1 VNTRKIEAVAAE
13 EARDRVAALRGELEH
28 HSRQYH
34 VLDAPEITDAEYD
47 HLFRELVDLESA
59 FPELQTLDS
68 PTQRVGGEPAATFTK
83 VRHRTQMLSL
93 NNAFGPDEVREFGVR
108 VERAIGAVSG
118 YVCELKIDG
127 LAMSITYSSGSFV
140 RAATRGNGVEGEDVT
155 ANVRTIRSVPMTL
168 AHLDGDLPNELEVR
182 GEVYLPKGAFAA
194 TNARLEEAGKPGYAN
209 PRNAAAGAVRQ
220 LDPTITA
227 ARGLQTFMYAID
239 PPGRIRS
246 QAEVLDTLAALGFRV
261 NPHRQLAGSIDEVL
275 AFLEHWSE
283 RRHDLDY
290 DTDGVVIKVASL
302 AEQAELGT
310 ISRAPRWAIA
320 YKFPPEEH
328 ETQVLDIHV
337 QVGRTGAV
345 TPVAI
350 LEPTLVAG
358 STVRRCTLH
367 NEDEV
372 ARKDVRIGD
381 TVLLHKAGDVIP
393 EIVRVILEKRP
404 KDAPPWQMPEHCPAC
419 ESLLVREQGEVVRR
433 CLNPLCPAQRRE
445 LLIHFAARGAMN
457 IEGLGPAV
465 IDQLLDL
472 GYVTEP
478 ADLFRVTAEQLL
490 TLEGFAE
497 RSATKLIESIASRRR
512 VPLARFINALAIRH
526 VGEHTAETLAAHF
539 GSIDALAAAT
549 EEDLLG
555 VEGMGAVVAAHM
567 AAWFSSTEGRAVLEH
582 LRDAGVDPERAE
594 GGGGP
599 WSGQTWVITGTL
611 DGMSRAD
618 AELRIRALGGNPTS
632 SVSRKTHA
640 VVAGASP
647 GSKLEKAERL
657 EVRVLDEAQF
667 VAELEAAEGSR
678 RAAIQ

>member
-1 VNTRKIEAVAAE
+1 VTTRKTEAVAPE

-59 FPELQTLDS
+59 FPELQTVDS

-93 NNAFGPDEVREFGVR
+93 NNAFTPDEVREFGVR

-239 PPGRIRS
+239 PPGRIRT

-302 AEQAELGT
+302 AEQAEVGT

-404 KDAPPWQMPEHCPAC
+404 KDATPWQMPGHCPAC
-419 ESLLVREQGEVVRR
+419 DSLLVREQGEVVRR

-478 ADLFRVTAEQLL
+478 ADLFGVTAEQLL

-555 VEGMGAVVAAHM
+555 VEGIGAVVAAHM
-567 AAWFSSTEGRAVLEH
+567 AAWFSSPEGRAVLEH
-582 LRDAGVDPERAE
+582 LRNAGVDPERAA

-618 AELRIRALGGNPTS
+618 AEQRIRALGGNPTS

-657 EVRVLDEAQF
+657 EVRVFDEAQF

-678 RAAIQ
+678 

>member
-1 VNTRKIEAVAAE
+1 MRSARNWSITRVSTTSSTHP
-13 EARDRVAALRGELEH
+13 RSPT
-28 HSRQYH
+28 HSTTTCS
-34 VLDAPEITDAEYD
+34 ASWWTSS
-47 HLFRELVDLESA
+47 SA
-59 FPELQTLDS
+59 FPELQTADS
-68 PTQRVGGEPAATFTK
+68 PTQRVGGEPAANFTK
-83 VRHRTQMLSL
+83 VMHRAQMLSL
-93 NNAFGPDEVREFGVR
+93 NNAFTPDEVRDFGAR
-108 VERAIGAVSG
+108 VERAIGTVSG

-127 LAMSITYSSGSFV
+127 LAMSITYAKGQFV

-155 ANVRTIRSVPMTL
+155 ANVRTIRSVPRTL
-168 AHLDGDLPNELEVR
+168 AAVDGIDLPDELEVR

-220 LDPTITA
+220 LDPSVTA

-239 PPGRIRS
+239 PPGRIRT
-246 QAEVLDTLAALGFRV
+246 QPEVLDTLAALGFRV
-261 NPHRQLAGSIDEVL
+261 NPHRQVAGSIDEVL
-275 AFLEHWSE
+275 AFLDHWEE

-302 AEQAELGT
+302 AEQAEVGT

-345 TPVAI
+345 TPVAV

-404 KDAPPWQMPEHCPAC
+404 KSAEPWEMPDHCPSC
-419 ESLLVREQGEVVRR
+419 DSLLVREQGEVVRR

-445 LLIHFAARGAMN
+445 LLIHFAARGSMN

-478 ADLFRVTAEQLL
+478 ADLFHVTPEQLL

-497 RSATKLIESIASRRR
+497 RSATKLVDSIAARRQ

-555 VEGMGAVVAAHM
+555 VEGIGAVVAGHV
-567 AAWFSSTEGRAVLEH
+567 AAWFASNEGRAVLEH
-582 LRDAGVDPERAE
+582 LRAAGVDPERAA

-599 WSGQTWVITGTL
+599 WSGQTWVITGSL

-618 AELRIRALGGNPTS
+618 AEARIRALGGNPTS

-640 VVAGASP
+640 VVVGASP
-647 GSKLEKAERL
+647 GSKLGKAERL
-657 EVRVLDEAQF
+657 GVQVLDEAQF
-667 VAELEAAEGSR
+667 LAEVEAAEGSR
-678 RAAIQ
+678 

>member
-1 VNTRKIEAVAAE
+1 MEANNVEAVTAQQ
-13 EARDRVAALRGELEH
+13 ARVRVQALRRELER
-28 HSRQYH
+28 HSRLYH

-59 FPELQTLDS
+59 HPELQTADS
-68 PTQRVGGEPAATFTK
+68 PTQRVGGEPAANFTK
-83 VRHRTQMLSL
+83 VRHRTAMLSL
-93 NNAFGPDEVREFGVR
+93 NNAFSPDEVREFGVR
-108 VERAIGAVSG
+108 VERVIGTVSG

-127 LAMSITYSSGSFV
+127 LAMSLTYAAGSFV
-140 RAATRGNGVEGEDVT
+140 RAATRGNGIEGEDVT

-168 AHLDGDLPNELEVR
+168 AQVDGLPDELEVR

-220 LDPTITA
+220 LDPTVTA

-239 PPGRIRS
+239 PPGRIRT
-246 QAEVLDTLAALGFRV
+246 QAEVLDTLRALGFRV
-261 NPHRQLAGSIDEVL
+261 NPHRRLAGSIDEVL
-275 AFLEHWSE
+275 AFLDHWSE

-393 EIVRVILEKRP
+393 EIVRVIVEKRP
-404 KDAPPWQMPEHCPAC
+404 EGATPWQMPEHCPAC
-419 ESLLVREQGEVVRR
+419 KSLLVREQGEVVRR

-478 ADLFRVTAEQLL
+478 ADLFRVTSEQLL

-497 RSATKLIESIASRRR
+497 RSATKLVESIASRRR

-549 EEDLLG
+549 EEDLLD
-555 VEGMGAVVAAHM
+555 VEGIGSVVAAHV
-567 AAWFSSTEGRAVLEH
+567 AAWFSSSEGRAVLEH
-582 LRDAGVDPERAE
+582 LREAGVEPGARRRWRRAVERADLGDHREPRRPEPCGRRGAHPSARRQSELERQPEDPRRRGGRLPGKQARE
-594 GGGGP
+594 GP
-599 WSGQTWVITGTL
+599 AT
-611 DGMSRAD
+611 R
-618 AELRIRALGGNPTS
+618 R
-632 SVSRKTHA
+632 
-640 VVAGASP
+640 AGARRGVVP
-647 GSKLEKAERL
+647 RRAGGR
-657 EVRVLDEAQF
+657 R
-667 VAELEAAEGSR
+667 GSR
-678 RAAIQ
+678 RAAIE

>member
-1 VNTRKIEAVAAE
+1 MDQLTQEQASE
-13 EARDRVAALRGELEH
+13 RVVALRTELER
-28 HSRQYH
+28 HSRLYH
-34 VLDAPEITDAEYD
+34 VLDAPEISDFEYD
-47 HLFRELVDLESA
+47 HLFRELVDIESA
-59 FPELQTLDS
+59 YPELQTQDS

-83 VRHRTQMLSL
+83 IRHRTAMLSL
-93 NNAFGPDEVREFGVR
+93 NNAFSPDEVRDFGTR
-108 VERAIGAVSG
+108 VERAIGTVSG

-127 LAMSITYSSGSFV
+127 LAMSITYAGGRFV

-155 ANVRTIRSVPMTL
+155 ANVRTIRSVPMAL
-168 AHLDGDLPNELEVR
+168 ARVEGLADELEVR

-220 LDPTITA
+220 LDPSITA

-239 PPGRIRS
+239 PPGVIRT
-246 QAEVLDTLAALGFRV
+246 QLEVLVTLASLGFRV
-261 NPHRQLAGSIDEVL
+261 NPHRQLAPSIDDVL
-275 AFLEHWSE
+275 AFLDEWGE
-283 RRHDLDY
+283 RRHTLDY
-290 DTDGVVIKVASL
+290 DTDGVVIKLASL
-302 AEQAELGT
+302 AEQEELGT
-310 ISRAPRWAIA
+310 ISRAPRWAMA

-345 TPVAI
+345 TPVAV

-393 EIVRVILEKRP
+393 EIVRVVLEKRP
-404 KDAPPWQMPEHCPAC
+404 AGAEPWQMPEHCPAC

-445 LLIHFAARGAMN
+445 LLIHFSARGAMN

-478 ADLFRVTAEQLL
+478 ADLFHVTAEQLL

-497 RSATKLIESIASRRR
+497 RSATKLVESIASRRQ

-539 GSIDALAAAT
+539 GTIDALAAAS

-555 VEGMGAVVAAHM
+555 VEGIGAVVAGHM
-567 AAWFSSTEGRAVLEH
+567 AAWFGSPEGRAVLEH
-582 LRDAGVDPERAE
+582 LRAAGVDPERAA

-599 WSGQTWVITGTL
+599 WSGQTWVITGSL
-611 DGMSRAD
+611 EGLSRAD
-618 AELRIRALGGNPTS
+618 AEARIRALGGNPSS
-632 SVSRKTHA
+632 SVSRKTHT

-647 GSKLEKAERL
+647 GSKLEKAQRL
-657 EVRVLDEAQF
+657 DVRVLDEAQF
-667 VAELEAAEGSR
+667 VEELLGAEGSR
-678 RAAIQ
+678 

>member
-1 VNTRKIEAVAAE
+1 
-13 EARDRVAALRGELEH
+13 
-28 HSRQYH
+28 
-34 VLDAPEITDAEYD
+34 
-47 HLFRELVDLESA
+47 
-59 FPELQTLDS
+59 
-68 PTQRVGGEPAATFTK
+68 
-83 VRHRTQMLSL
+83 MLSL
-93 NNAFGPDEVREFGVR
+93 NNAFSPEEVREFGTR
-108 VERAIGAVSG
+108 VERAIGPPGG

-127 LAMSITYSSGSFV
+127 LAMSITYQDGRFV

-168 AHLDGDLPNELEVR
+168 TAVDGLPDELEVR

-220 LDPTITA
+220 LDPTVTA
-227 ARGLQTFMYAID
+227 ARGLQTFMYALD
-239 PPGRIRS
+239 PPGRIQS
-246 QAEVLDTLAALGFRV
+246 QAEVLETLTALGFRV

-275 AFLEHWSE
+275 AFLEHWAE

-290 DTDGVVIKVASL
+290 DTDGVVIKVSSL

-320 YKFPPEEH
+320 YKFPPEEY

-393 EIVRVILEKRP
+393 EIVACPRRETARATPV
-404 KDAPPWQMPEHCPAC
+404 PWQMPEHCPAC
-419 ESLLVREQGEVVRR
+419 DSLLVREPGEVVRR

-445 LLIHFAARGAMN
+445 LLIHFASRGAMN

-478 ADLFRVTAEQLL
+478 ADLFHVTAEQLL
-490 TLEGFAE
+490 TLDGFAE
-497 RSATKLIESIASRRR
+497 RSATKLVESIAARRT

-539 GSIDALAAAT
+539 GTIDALAAAT

-555 VEGMGAVVAAHM
+555 VEGIGAVVAAHM
-567 AAWFSSTEGRAVLEH
+567 AAWFSSSEGRAVLEH
-582 LRDAGVDPERAE
+582 LRAAGVHPERAAGRRRAVE
-594 GGGGP
+594 QSDVGDHRDPRRAEPRGRRGADPGARR
-599 WSGQTWVITGTL
+599 Q
-611 DGMSRAD
+611 SRLEREPQD
-618 AELRIRALGGNPTS
+618 
-632 SVSRKTHA
+632 THA
-640 VVAGASP
+640 SSP
-647 GSKLEKAERL
+647 GRPRAASWRRRNASASGSSTRP
-657 EVRVLDEAQF
+657 QF
-667 VAELEAAEGSR
+667 VAELAAAEGSR
-678 RAAIQ
+678 

>member
-1 VNTRKIEAVAAE
+1 MDAKNLDAITPEQ
-13 EARDRVAALRGELEH
+13 ARDRVQALRTELDR
-28 HSRQYH
+28 HSRLYH

-47 HLFRELVDLESA
+47 HLFRELVDIESA
-59 FPELQTLDS
+59 YPDLQTPDS

-93 NNAFGPDEVREFGVR
+93 NNAFSPDEVREFGVR
-108 VERAIGAVSG
+108 VERAIGTVSG

-127 LAMSITYSSGSFV
+127 LAMSITYALGSFV

-155 ANVRTIRSVPMTL
+155 ANVRTIRSVPTTL
-168 AHLDGDLPNELEVR
+168 AQVDRGLSDELEVR

-194 TNARLEEAGKPGYAN
+194 HNARLEEAGKPGYAN

-220 LDPTITA
+220 LDPSITA

-239 PPGRIRS
+239 PPGRIQS
-246 QAEVLDTLAALGFRV
+246 QAEVLDTLATLGFRV

-275 AFLEHWSE
+275 AFLDHWSE

-302 AEQAELGT
+302 SEQAELGT

-345 TPVAI
+345 TPVAV

-404 KDAPPWQMPEHCPAC
+404 KEATPWQMPEHCPAC
-419 ESLLVREQGEVVRR
+419 ESMLVREQGEVVRR

-445 LLIHFAARGAMN
+445 LLIHFAARGAMY

-497 RSATKLIESIASRRR
+497 RSATKLVESIASRRR

-555 VEGMGAVVAAHM
+555 VEGIGAVVAGHV
-567 AAWFSSTEGRAVLEH
+567 AAWFASNEGRAVLEH
-582 LRDAGVDPERAE
+582 LRAAGVDPERAA

-599 WSGQTWVITGTL
+599 WSGQTWVITGSL

-618 AELRIRALGGNPTS
+618 AEARIRALGGNPSS
-632 SVSRKTHA
+632 SVSRKTHT

-647 GSKLEKAERL
+647 GSKLEKAQRL
-657 EVRVLDEAQF
+657 DVRVLDEAQL

-678 RAAIQ
+678 

>member
-1 VNTRKIEAVAAE
+1 MTDARSTAVPKQ
-13 EARDRVAALRGELEH
+13 ARERALALRAELEH
-28 HSRQYH
+28 HSRQYY
-34 VLDAPEITDAEYD
+34 VLDAPEISDAEYD
-47 HLFRELVDLESA
+47 GLFRELVDLETEH
-59 FPELQTLDS
+59 PELQTADS
-68 PTQRVGGEPAATFTK
+68 PTQRVGGEPAANFTK
-83 VRHRTQMLSL
+83 VRHRTAMLSL
-93 NNAFGPDEVREFGVR
+93 NNAFSPDEVRDFGVR
-108 VERAIGAVSG
+108 VERAIGKVSG

-127 LAMSITYSSGSFV
+127 LAMSITYAKGAFV

-155 ANVRTIRSVPMTL
+155 ANVRTIRSVPRTL
-168 AHLDGDLPNELEVR
+168 APVDGGLPDELEVR

-194 TNARLEEAGKPGYAN
+194 TNARLEEAGKQGYAN

-220 LDPTITA
+220 LDPRVTA
-227 ARGLQTFMYAID
+227 GRGLQTFMYQID
-239 PPGRIRS
+239 PPGAARS
-246 QAEVLDTLAALGFRV
+246 QAEVLDTLGALGFRV
-261 NPHRQLAGSIDEVL
+261 NPNRQLAGSIDEAL
-275 AFLEHWSE
+275 AFLEDWSD
-283 RRHDLDY
+283 RRHQLDY

-302 AEQAELGT
+302 AEQAELGQ

-393 EIVRVILEKRP
+393 EIVRVVLEKRP
-404 KDAPPWQMPEHCPAC
+404 KGAQPWQMPEQCPAC
-419 ESLLVREQGEVVRR
+419 DSRLVREPGEVVRR

-445 LLIHFAARGAMN
+445 SLLHFAARGAMN
-457 IEGLGPAV
+457 IEGLGPAIV
-465 IDQLLDL
+465 DQLLDL
-472 GYVTEP
+472 GYATEA
-478 ADLFRVTAEQLL
+478 ADLFRLSAEQLL

-497 RSATKLIESIASRRR
+497 RSATKLVESIASRRR
-512 VPLARFINALAIRH
+512 VPLARFINALGIRH
-526 VGEHTAETLAAHF
+526 VGEHTADTLAVHF
-539 GSIDALAAAT
+539 GSIDALAAAG

-555 VEGMGAVVAAHM
+555 VEGIGAIVATHV
-567 AAWFSSTEGRAVLEH
+567 AAWFASPEGRAVLEH
-582 LRDAGVDPERAE
+582 LRAAGVDPERAA

-599 WSGQTWVITGTL
+599 WSGQTWVLTGSL
-611 DGMSRAD
+611 EGLSRTD
-618 AELRIRALGGNPTS
+618 AEARIRALGGNPSS

-647 GSKLEKAERL
+647 GSKLEKAQRL
-657 EVRVLDEAQF
+657 GVRVLDEAAF
-667 VAELEAAEGSR
+667 LAELTSAEG
-678 RAAIQ
+678 AG

>member
-1 VNTRKIEAVAAE
+1 
-13 EARDRVAALRGELEH
+13 
-28 HSRQYH
+28 
-34 VLDAPEITDAEYD
+34 
-47 HLFRELVDLESA
+47 
-59 FPELQTLDS
+59 
-68 PTQRVGGEPAATFTK
+68 
-83 VRHRTQMLSL
+83 MLSL

-108 VERAIGAVSG
+108 VERAIGTVG
-118 YVCELKIDG
+118 GFVCELKIDG
-127 LAMSITYSSGSFV
+127 LAMSLLYKGGRFV

-168 AHLDGDLPNELEVR
+168 AAVDGGLPDELEVR
-182 GEVYLPKGAFAA
+182 GEVYLPKAAFAA

-220 LDPTITA
+220 LDPALTA
-227 ARGLQTFMYAID
+227 ARGLQTFMYQID
-239 PPGRIRS
+239 PSGAARS
-246 QAEVLDTLAALGFRV
+246 QAEVLDTLERLGFRV
-261 NPHRQLAGSIDEVL
+261 NPHRRTAASIDEVL
-275 AFLEHWSE
+275 AFLEEWSE
-283 RRHDLDY
+283 RRHQLDY

-320 YKFPPEEH
+320 YKFPPEER

-345 TPVAI
+345 TPVAA
-350 LEPTLVAG
+350 LEPTQLAG

-381 TVLLHKAGDVIP
+381 TVILHKAGDVIP
-393 EIVRVILEKRP
+393 EIVRVVLDKRP
-404 KDAPPWQMPEHCPAC
+404 PGTAPWQMPEHCPAC
-419 ESLLVREQGEVVRR
+419 DSLLVREQGEVVRR

-445 LLIHFAARGAMN
+445 LLLHFAARSAMY

-472 GYVTEP
+472 GYVSEP
-478 ADLFRVTAEQLL
+478 ADLFRVTPEQLL

-497 RSATKLIESIASRRR
+497 RSAAKLVEAIAARRH
-512 VPLARFINALAIRH
+512 VPLARFVNALGIRH
-526 VGEHTAETLAAHF
+526 VGEHTAEALASHF
-539 GSIDALAAAT
+539 GSIDALAAAS
-549 EEDLLG
+549 EDDLLG
-555 VEGMGAVVAAHM
+555 VEGIGSVVATHVAT
-567 AAWFSSTEGRAVLEH
+567 WFASAEGRAVLEH
-582 LRDAGVDPERAE
+582 LRAAGVEPERAA

-599 WSGQTWVITGTL
+599 WSGQTWVLTGSL
-611 DGMSRAD
+611 DSLTRPE
-618 AELRIRALGGNPTS
+618 AEARIRALGGNPSS

-647 GSKLEKAERL
+647 GSKLEKAQRL
-657 EVRVLDEAQF
+657 GVRVLDEAQF
-667 VAELEAAEGSR
+667 LAELAGAEGRS
-678 RAAIQ
+678 

>member
-1 VNTRKIEAVAAE
+1 MDVKEASE
-13 EARDRVAALRGELEH
+13 RVAALRAELER
-28 HSRQYH
+28 HSRLYH
-34 VLDAPEITDAEYD
+34 TLDAPEISDFEYD
-47 HLFRELVDLESA
+47 QLFRELLDLEA
-59 FPELQTLDS
+59 AYPELQTPDS

-83 VRHRTQMLSL
+83 VRHRTVMLSL
-93 NNAFGPDEVREFGVR
+93 NNAFSPEEVREFGAR
-108 VERAIGAVSG
+108 VERAIGPPGG
-118 YVCELKIDG
+118 YICELKIDG
-127 LAMSITYSSGSFV
+127 LAMSITYHGGKFV

-168 AHLDGDLPNELEVR
+168 DSSDGLPDELEVR

-220 LDPTITA
+220 LDPSVTA
-227 ARGLQTFMYAID
+227 ARGLQTFMYAVD
-239 PPGRIRS
+239 PPGRIQS
-246 QAEVLDTLAALGFRV
+246 QAEVLDTLTALGFRV

-275 AFLEHWSE
+275 AFLEHWAE

-290 DTDGVVIKVASL
+290 DTDGVVIKVSSL

-393 EIVRVILEKRP
+393 EIVRVIVEKRP
-404 KDAPPWQMPEHCPAC
+404 EDSTPWQMPEHCPAC
-419 ESLLVREQGEVVRR
+419 ESLLVREPGEVVRR
-433 CLNPLCPAQRRE
+433 CVNPLCPAQRRE
-445 LLIHFAARGAMN
+445 HFIHFASRGAMN

-478 ADLFRVTAEQLL
+478 ADLFHVTTEQLL

-497 RSATKLIESIASRRR
+497 RSATKLVESIASRRS

-539 GSIDALAAAT
+539 GTIDALAAAT
-549 EEDLLG
+549 EEGLLG
-555 VEGMGAVVAAHM
+555 VEGIGAVVAADM
-567 AAWFSSTEGRAVLEH
+567 AAWFSSTEGQAVLEH
-582 LRDAGVDPERAE
+582 LRAAGVIPEHAA

-599 WSGQTWVITGTL
+599 WTGQSWVITGTL
-611 DGMSRAD
+611 DGLSRAD
-618 AELRIRALGGNPTS
+618 AEARIRALGGNPTS
-632 SVSRKTHA
+632 SVSRKTHT

-647 GSKLEKAERL
+647 GSKLDKAERL
-657 EVRVLDEAQF
+657 GVRVIDEAAF
-667 VAELEAAEGSR
+667 VAELSAAEGSH
-678 RAAIQ
+678 

>member
-1 VNTRKIEAVAAE
+1 VTPATGSGAPKQ
-13 EARDRVAALRGELEH
+13 ARERALALRAELEH
-28 HSRQYH
+28 HSRQYY
-34 VLDAPEITDAEYD
+34 VLDTPEISDAEYD
-47 HLFRELVDLESA
+47 GLFRELIDLETA
-59 FPELQTLDS
+59 YPALQTPDS
-68 PTQRVGGEPAATFTK
+68 PTQRVGGEPAASFTK
-83 VRHRTQMLSL
+83 VRHRTAMLSL
-93 NNAFGPDEVREFGVR
+93 NNAFGPEEVRDFGVR
-108 VERAIGAVSG
+108 VERAIGKVGG

-127 LAMSITYSSGSFV
+127 LAMSLTYAKGLFV

-168 AHLDGDLPNELEVR
+168 AAVDGGLPDQLEVR

-194 TNARLEEAGKPGYAN
+194 TNARLEEAGKAGYAN

-220 LDPTITA
+220 LDPAITA
-227 ARGLQTFMYAID
+227 RRGLQTFMYQID
-239 PPGRIRS
+239 PPGTARS
-246 QAEVLDTLAALGFRV
+246 QADVLTTLEALGFRV
-261 NPHRQLAGSIDEVL
+261 NPHRRLAGTIDEVL

-283 RRHDLDY
+283 RRHQLDY
-290 DTDGVVIKVASL
+290 DTDGIVIKVASL
-302 AEQAELGT
+302 AEQAELGQ

-393 EIVRVILEKRP
+393 EIVRVLLDKRP
-404 KDAPPWQMPEHCPAC
+404 EGAVPWQMPEHCPAC
-419 ESLLVREQGEVVRR
+419 DSLLVREPGEVVRR

-445 LLIHFAARGAMN
+445 LLLHFAARGAMN
-457 IEGLGPAV
+457 IEGLGPAI

-472 GYVTEP
+472 GYASEP
-478 ADLFRVTAEQLL
+478 ADLFRLTAEQLL
-490 TLEGFAE
+490 TLEGFAD
-497 RSATKLIESIASRRR
+497 RSASKLVESIASRRH
-512 VPLARFINALAIRH
+512 VPLARFINALGIRH
-526 VGEHTAETLAAHF
+526 VGEHTADTLAVHF
-539 GSIDALAAAT
+539 GTIDALAKAT

-555 VEGMGAVVAAHM
+555 VEGIGAIVAAHV
-567 AAWFSSTEGRAVLEH
+567 AAWFASKEGSAVLEH
-582 LRDAGVDPERAE
+582 LRSVGVDPERAS

-599 WSGQTWVITGTL
+599 WSGQTWVITGSL
-611 DGMSRAD
+611 ENMSRTD
-618 AELRIRALGGNPTS
+618 AEARIRALGGNPSS
-632 SVSRKTHA
+632 SVSRKTYA
-640 VVAGASP
+640 VVTGASP
-647 GSKLEKAERL
+647 GSKLEKAQRL
-657 EVRVLDEAQF
+657 GVRVYDESDF
-667 VAELEAAEGSR
+667 LAELTSAEEAG
-678 RAAIQ
+678 